1 MNENLPFINCN
12 DVELSNVLS
21 VERNLENIQNET
33 MPKNKN
39 KCNVLFA
46 QYMPFFKC
54 SDYWIQREYLSNT
67 EKFLKSFENNTF
79 TTI

>member
-46 QYMPFFKC
+46 QYMPFLSVQTTGYKENIFQ
-54 SDYWIQREYLSNT
+54 IQKNS
-67 EKFLKSFENNTF
+67 
-79 TTI
+79 